1 MESVNTHGAPQL
13 ILARSRL
20 SKYQKERIHL
30 GTTKVPSTFAYG
42 PINPPNYVE
51 YEPSLADKYPSSEH
65 EDQPSEHE
73 EADTPPLI
81 PFVVF
86 IFNLV
91 LTFLPLIFIG
101 SHS

>member
-1 MESVNTHGAPQL
+1 MESVNTHEAPQL

-65 EDQPSEHE
+65 EDESSEQE
-73 EADTPPLI
+73 KADTPPG
-81 PFVVF
+81 VF

-91 LTFLPLIFIG
+91 LTFFAIDL
-101 SHS
+101 HR